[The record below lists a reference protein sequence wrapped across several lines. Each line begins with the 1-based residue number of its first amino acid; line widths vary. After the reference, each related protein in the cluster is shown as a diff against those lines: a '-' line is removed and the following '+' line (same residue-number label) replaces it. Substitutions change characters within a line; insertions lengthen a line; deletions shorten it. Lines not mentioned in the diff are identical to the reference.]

1 MFVDTKKQRGF
12 TLIELMVV
20 LGIVAILA
28 AIVAPRWELY
38 RSRMVVGEATNTVCS
53 AFRDARSESLL
64 EQCEMSFN
72 VDNTNKKI
80 EIMRRSNGSDA
91 QWYKTYHF
99 SPEVFVGGTAD
110 ISLVIGR
117 GGSVASAT
125 GVTSSTSSVGKVSV
139 KVYDISVTSLAT
151 QAVDHVFI
159 TADGRASIGASL

>member
-1 MFVDTKKQRGF
+1 MIVEAKKQRGF

-38 RSRMVVGEATNTVCS
+38 RSRMVVGEAANTVCS

-80 EIMRRSNGSDA
+80 EIMRRSNGADLE
-91 QWYKTYHF
+91 WYKTYHF
-99 SPEVFVGGTAD
+99 SREVYVGGTGD

-117 GGSVASAT
+117 GGSITSTSGVASA
-125 GVTSSTSSVGKVSV
+125 TSSVGKVTV
-139 KVYDISVTSLAT
+139 TIYDIAVTSLAT
-151 QAVDHVFI
+151 QAVDHVFL